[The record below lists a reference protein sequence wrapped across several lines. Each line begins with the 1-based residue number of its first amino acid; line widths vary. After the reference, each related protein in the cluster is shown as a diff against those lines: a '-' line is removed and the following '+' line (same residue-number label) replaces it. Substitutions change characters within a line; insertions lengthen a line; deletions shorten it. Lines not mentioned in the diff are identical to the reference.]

1 MKIKIEKPQSTKW
14 KFPCLGKSKSH
25 GIVVYFHS
33 DESGVVVEQS
43 SKYPYLYRS
52 RVFDMRD
59 FEPLNSPTEEGK
71 TPLKVG
77 DFVGR
82 WFEHSDGASKV
93 NEITGCTIFVGVV
106 RPDREVKSTELKFAS
121 IGFRDEWLARQNW
134 LQKGSKITLEL

>member
-25 GIVVYFHS
+25 GTVVYFHS
-33 DESGVVVEQS
+33 DGSGVVVEQS
-43 SKYPYLYRS
+43 SKYPYLHRS

-71 TPLKVG
+71 TPLKAG

-82 WFEHSDGASKV
+82 WLKYADGVARI
-93 NEITGCTIFVGVV
+93 NEITGLTIRLGIIRPGEEVGSA
-106 RPDREVKSTELKFAS
+106 KTNFIS
-121 IGFRDEWLARQNW
+121 IESRDEWLAALDW
-134 LQKGSKITLEL
+134 LQKGSKIIVEL